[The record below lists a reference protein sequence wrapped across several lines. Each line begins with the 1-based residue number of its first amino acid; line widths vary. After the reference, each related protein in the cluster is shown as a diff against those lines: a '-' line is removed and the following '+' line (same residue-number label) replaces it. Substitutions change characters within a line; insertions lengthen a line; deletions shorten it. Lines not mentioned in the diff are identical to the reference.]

1 MEESEMNRSSMSI
14 LARILAEK
22 NNMTISEAETFIKQ
36 MFEVANSVMQADK
49 QLKIRWLGTFK
60 VMSVKDRESVDVN
73 TGERIVIGGRDKITF
88 TPDNILKEIVNKPFA
103 QFETVVVNDGVDF
116 SEIDRKFA
124 FEAKEEVSA
133 SSDEQQTAEESESLP
148 VDKVESI
155 PAVAAMPDEPKV
167 KEEDAVS
174 EVTVQVEDLSVV
186 SEQTE
191 APISEIVEKEQPVAD
206 VQEPEPPV
214 SQVQE
219 SDQPAAVNLSEPSV
233 ADVEEPELPVV
244 KEAPVLTVNASSVL
258 EETVVSR
265 PETKAP
271 VSQTKQTVPAGNP
284 ENAVEEEEDDEDSS
298 SDRKHYFMLPRY
310 VISVAVI
317 LILLLI
323 GGIGW
328 FAFNYGKMQAQRNH
342 LALQLEEMQKVR
354 MAKDSLAQAQKD
366 DLRTKALQDSA
377 RLAQSAEVL
386 NGVDKQN
393 AAAQSDSLRKVA
405 AAKETSSKQQAEVT
419 KQKAAETVAKQ
430 KTLKEAK
437 QKAEVL
443 AASKYDADPRVRTGA
458 YRILGVDHTIV
469 AKSGQTL
476 GSISKLYLGPG
487 MECYLE
493 AVNGGAID
501 VKAGQKIHIPK
512 LALKKKK

>member
-1 MEESEMNRSSMSI
+1 MNRSSMSI

-22 NNMTISEAETFIKQ
+22 NNMTISEAEAFIKQ
-36 MFEVANSVMQADK
+36 MFDVANGVMQADK

-60 VMSVKDRESVDVN
+60 VTSVKDRESVDVN
-73 TGERIVIGGRDKITF
+73 TGERIIIGGRDKITF

-133 SSDEQQTAEESESLP
+133 PSDEQQIAEESETSP
-148 VDKVESI
+148 VDKAESI
-155 PAVAAMPDEPKV
+155 PAVAEMSDESEL
-167 KEEDAVS
+167 KEDVVYG
-174 EVTVQVEDLSVV
+174 VTVQVEDLSVV
-186 SEQTE
+186 SEE
-191 APISEIVEKEQPVAD
+191 AEVPVSEIKEKEQLLADAQESEQPVSK
-206 VQEPEPPV
+206 VREPELP
-214 SQVQE
+214 
-219 SDQPAAVNLSEPSV
+219 DAVNLSEQSV
-233 ADVEEPELPVV
+233 AEVKEPEQPVV
-244 KEAPVLTVNASSVL
+244 KEVLVQSVTASSVQ

-265 PETKAP
+265 PETRAP
-271 VSQTKQTVPAGNP
+271 VSQTKQAVPVGNP
-284 ENAVEEEEDDEDSS
+284 ENTVEEDDEESS

-317 LILLLI
+317 LMLLLI

-377 RLAQSAEVL
+377 RLAQSAEVF
-386 NGVDKQN
+386 NGVDEQN
-393 AAAQSDSLRKVA
+393 AAAQSDSLRKAV
-405 AAKETSSKQQAEVT
+405 AAKEIVSKQQTE
-419 KQKAAETVAKQ
+419 VAKQ
-430 KTLKEAK
+430 KALKEAK
-437 QKAEVL
+437 QKVEVQ

-458 YRILGVDHTIV
+458 YRILGVDHSIV

-476 GSISKLYLGPG
+476 SSISKLYLGPG

-512 LALKKKK
+512 LALKKKNKL

>member
-1 MEESEMNRSSMSI
+1 MNRSSMLI

-22 NNMTISEAETFIKQ
+22 NNMTISEAEAFIKQ
-36 MFEVANSVMQADK
+36 MFDVANGVMQADK

-60 VMSVKDRESVDVN
+60 VTSVKDRESVDVN
-73 TGERIVIGGRDKITF
+73 TGERIIIGGRDKITF

-133 SSDEQQTAEESESLP
+133 PSDEQQIAEESETSL
-148 VDKVESI
+148 VDKAESI
-155 PAVAAMPDEPKV
+155 PAVAEMSDESEL
-167 KEEDAVS
+167 KEDVVS
-174 EVTVQVEDLSVV
+174 GVTVQVEDLSVV
-186 SEQTE
+186 SEE
-191 APISEIVEKEQPVAD
+191 AEVPVSEIKEKEQLVAD
-206 VQEPEPPV
+206 AQESEQPVSKVREPELP
-214 SQVQE
+214 
-219 SDQPAAVNLSEPSV
+219 DAVNLSEQSV
-233 ADVEEPELPVV
+233 AAVKEPEQPVV
-244 KEAPVLTVNASSVL
+244 KEVLVQSVTASSVQ

-265 PETKAP
+265 PETMAP
-271 VSQTKQTVPAGNP
+271 VSQTKQVVPVGNP
-284 ENAVEEEEDDEDSS
+284 ENTVEEDDEESS

-354 MAKDSLAQAQKD
+354 MEKDSLAQAQKD

-386 NGVDKQN
+386 NGVDEQN
-393 AAAQSDSLRKVA
+393 AAAQSDSLRKAV
-405 AAKETSSKQQAEVT
+405 AAKEIVSKQQTE
-419 KQKAAETVAKQ
+419 VAKQ
-430 KTLKEAK
+430 KALKEAK
-437 QKAEVL
+437 QKVEVQ
-443 AASKYDADPRVRTGA
+443 AVSKYDADPRVRTGA
-458 YRILGVDHTIV
+458 YRILGVDHSIV

-476 GSISKLYLGPG
+476 SSISKLYLGPG

>member
-124 FEAKEEVSA
+124 FEAKEEVST
-133 SSDEQQTAEESESLP
+133 SSDEQQTAEESESSP

-186 SEQTE
+186 SEE
-191 APISEIVEKEQPVAD
+191 AEVPVSEIKEKEQPVAD

-233 ADVEEPELPVV
+233 ADVEDPELPVV
-244 KEAPVLTVNASSVL
+244 KEAPVQTVNASSVL
-258 EETVVSR
+258 EETAACR

-271 VSQTKQTVPAGNP
+271 ISQTKQTVPAGNP
-284 ENAVEEEEDDEDSS
+284 ENAVEEEEDDEVSS

-317 LILLLI
+317 LILVLI

-342 LALQLEEMQKVR
+342 LALQLEEMQKAR
-354 MAKDSLAQAQKD
+354 MAKDSLAQTQKD

-386 NGVDKQN
+386 NGVDEQN
-393 AAAQSDSLRKVA
+393 AAAQSDNLRKVA
-405 AAKETSSKQQAEVT
+405 AAKETASKQQTEVT
-419 KQKAAETVAKQ
+419 KQKVAEAAVKQ
-430 KTLKEAK
+430 KALKEAK
-437 QKAEVL
+437 QKAEAQ

-476 GSISKLYLGPG
+476 SSISKLYLGPG

>member
-1 MEESEMNRSSMSI
+1 MNRSSMSI

-22 NNMTISEAETFIKQ
+22 NNMTILEAEAFIKQ
-36 MFEVANSVMQADK
+36 MFDVANSVMQSDK

-60 VMSVKDRESVDVN
+60 VTSVKDRESVDVN
-73 TGERIVIGGRDKITF
+73 TGERIIIGGRDKITF

-133 SSDEQQTAEESESLP
+133 PSDEQQIAEESETSP
-148 VDKVESI
+148 VDKAESI
-155 PAVAAMPDEPKV
+155 PVVAEMSDESEL
-167 KEEDAVS
+167 KEDVVS
-174 EVTVQVEDLSVV
+174 GVTVQVEDLSVV
-186 SEQTE
+186 SEE
-191 APISEIVEKEQPVAD
+191 AEVPVSEIKEKEQLLADAQESEQPVSK
-206 VQEPEPPV
+206 VREPELP
-214 SQVQE
+214 
-219 SDQPAAVNLSEPSV
+219 DAVNLSEQSV
-233 ADVEEPELPVV
+233 AEVKEPEQPVV
-244 KEAPVLTVNASSVL
+244 KEVLVQSVTASSVQ

-265 PETKAP
+265 PETRAP
-271 VSQTKQTVPAGNP
+271 VSQTKQAVPVGNP
-284 ENAVEEEEDDEDSS
+284 ENTVEDDDEESS

-317 LILLLI
+317 LMLLLI

-386 NGVDKQN
+386 NGVDEQN
-393 AAAQSDSLRKVA
+393 AAAQSDSLRKAV
-405 AAKETSSKQQAEVT
+405 AAKEIVSKQQTE
-419 KQKAAETVAKQ
+419 VAKQ
-430 KTLKEAK
+430 KALKEAK
-437 QKAEVL
+437 QKVEVQ

-458 YRILGVDHTIV
+458 YRILGVDHSIV

-476 GSISKLYLGPG
+476 SSISKLYLGPG

>member
-1 MEESEMNRSSMSI
+1 MNRSSMSI

-124 FEAKEEVSA
+124 FEAKEEVSVP
-133 SSDEQQTAEESESLP
+133 SDEQQIAEESETSS
-148 VDKVESI
+148 VDKSETI
-155 PAVAAMPDEPKV
+155 PAVAAMPEESKI

-174 EVTVQVEDLSVV
+174 EVTVQVENLSVV
-186 SEQTE
+186 SEQAE

-206 VQEPEPPV
+206 GQEPEQPV
-214 SQVQE
+214 SKVRE
-219 SDQPAAVNLSEPSV
+219 PELPDTVNLSEPSV

-244 KEAPVLTVNASSVL
+244 KEAPVQTVNASSVL
-258 EETVVSR
+258 EETAACR

-284 ENAVEEEEDDEDSS
+284 ENAVEEEEDEDDEVSS

-342 LALQLEEMQKVR
+342 LALQLEEMQKAR
-354 MAKDSLAQAQKD
+354 MAKDSLAQTQTD

-386 NGVDKQN
+386 NGVDEQN
-393 AAAQSDSLRKVA
+393 AAAQADSLRKAA
-405 AAKETSSKQQAEVT
+405 AAKETASKQQTEVT
-419 KQKAAETVAKQ
+419 KQKVSEAVAKQ

-437 QKAEVL
+437 QKAEVQ

-476 GSISKLYLGPG
+476 SSISKLYLGPG

>member
-1 MEESEMNRSSMSI
+1 MNRSSMSI

-22 NNMTISEAETFIKQ
+22 NNMTISEAEAFIKQ
-36 MFEVANSVMQADK
+36 MFDVANGVMQADK

-60 VMSVKDRESVDVN
+60 VTSVKDRESVDVN
-73 TGERIVIGGRDKITF
+73 TGERIIIGGRDKITF

-133 SSDEQQTAEESESLP
+133 PSDEQQIAEESETSP
-148 VDKVESI
+148 VDKAESI
-155 PAVAAMPDEPKV
+155 PAIAEMSDESV
-167 KEEDAVS
+167 LKEDVVS

-186 SEQTE
+186 SEE
-191 APISEIVEKEQPVAD
+191 AEVPVSEIKEKEQLLADAQESEQPVSK
-206 VQEPEPPV
+206 VREPELP
-214 SQVQE
+214 
-219 SDQPAAVNLSEPSV
+219 DAVNLSEQSV
-233 ADVEEPELPVV
+233 ADAQEPEQPVV
-244 KEAPVLTVNASSVL
+244 KEVLVQSVTASSVQ

-265 PETKAP
+265 PEKMAP
-271 VSQTKQTVPAGNP
+271 VSQTKQAVPVGNP
-284 ENAVEEEEDDEDSS
+284 ENTVEEDDEESS

-317 LILLLI
+317 LMLLLI

-386 NGVDKQN
+386 NGVDEQN
-393 AAAQSDSLRKVA
+393 AAAQSDSLRKAV
-405 AAKETSSKQQAEVT
+405 AAKEIVSKQQTE
-419 KQKAAETVAKQ
+419 VAKQ
-430 KTLKEAK
+430 KALKEAK
-437 QKAEVL
+437 QKVEVQ

-458 YRILGVDHTIV
+458 YRILGVDHSIV

-476 GSISKLYLGPG
+476 SSISKLYLGPG

>member
-14 LARILAEK
+14 LARVLAEK

-60 VMSVKDRESVDVN
+60 VTSVKDRESVDVN
-73 TGERIVIGGRDKITF
+73 TGERIIIGGRDKITF

-133 SSDEQQTAEESESLP
+133 PSDEQQITEESETSP
-148 VDKVESI
+148 VDKSETI
-155 PAVAAMPDEPKV
+155 PAVAEISDEPELK
-167 KEEDAVS
+167 EDAVS
-174 EVTVQVEDLSVV
+174 GVTVQLEDLSVV
-186 SEQTE
+186 SEE
-191 APISEIVEKEQPVAD
+191 AEEPVSEIEEKEQPVAD
-206 VQEPEPPV
+206 A
-214 SQVQE
+214 QE
-219 SDQPAAVNLSEPSV
+219 SEQ
-233 ADVEEPELPVV
+233 PVV
-244 KEAPVLTVNASSVL
+244 KEAPVQTVNASSVL
-258 EETVVSR
+258 EETAACR

-284 ENAVEEEEDDEDSS
+284 ENAVEEEEDDEASS

-386 NGVDKQN
+386 NGVDEQN

-405 AAKETSSKQQAEVT
+405 AAKETASKQQAEVT
-419 KQKAAETVAKQ
+419 KQKVAEAAGKQ

-437 QKAEVL
+437 QKAEAQ

-476 GSISKLYLGPG
+476 SSISKLYLGPG

>member
-1 MEESEMNRSSMSI
+1 MNRSSMSI

-133 SSDEQQTAEESESLP
+133 SSDEQQAAEESESSP

-155 PAVAAMPDEPKV
+155 PAVAAMPNEPMV
-167 KEEDAVS
+167 KEEEAVS

-186 SEQTE
+186 SEE
-191 APISEIVEKEQPVAD
+191 AEVPVSEIKEKEQPVAD

-219 SDQPAAVNLSEPSV
+219 SEQPAAVNLSEQSV
-233 ADVEEPELPVV
+233 AELNEPEQPVV
-244 KEAPVLTVNASSVL
+244 KEASVQTVNASSVL
-258 EETVVSR
+258 EETAACR

-271 VSQTKQTVPAGNP
+271 VSQTKQTAPAGNP
-284 ENAVEEEEDDEDSS
+284 ENAVEEDDEESS

-317 LILLLI
+317 LILVLI

-342 LALQLEEMQKVR
+342 LALQLEEMQKAR
-354 MAKDSLAQAQKD
+354 MAKDSLAQTQKD

-377 RLAQSAEVL
+377 RLAQATKVL
-386 NGVDKQN
+386 NGVDEQN
-393 AAAQSDSLRKVA
+393 AAAQADSLRKA
-405 AAKETSSKQQAEVT
+405 ATAKESASKQQAEVT
-419 KQKAAETVAKQ
+419 KQKATEAVAKQ

-437 QKAEVL
+437 QKVKVQ

-458 YRILGVDHTIV
+458 YLILGVDHTIV

-476 GSISKLYLGPG
+476 SSISKLYLGPG

>member
-1 MEESEMNRSSMSI
+1 MNRSSMSI

-22 NNMTISEAETFIKQ
+22 NNMTISEAEAFIKQ
-36 MFEVANSVMQADK
+36 MFDVANGVMQADK

-60 VMSVKDRESVDVN
+60 VTSVKDRESVDVN
-73 TGERIVIGGRDKITF
+73 TGERIIIGGRDKITF

-133 SSDEQQTAEESESLP
+133 PSDEQQIAEESETSP
-148 VDKVESI
+148 VDKAESI
-155 PAVAAMPDEPKV
+155 PAVAEMSDESEQ
-167 KEEDAVS
+167 KEDVVS
-174 EVTVQVEDLSVV
+174 GVTVQVEDLSVV
-186 SEQTE
+186 SEE
-191 APISEIVEKEQPVAD
+191 AEVPVSEIKEKEQLLAD
-206 VQEPEPPV
+206 AQESEQPV
-214 SQVQE
+214 SKVR
-219 SDQPAAVNLSEPSV
+219 
-233 ADVEEPELPVV
+233 EPELPDAVNLYEQSVAEVKEPEQPVV
-244 KEAPVLTVNASSVL
+244 KEVLVQSVTASSVQ

-265 PETKAP
+265 PETMAP
-271 VSQTKQTVPAGNP
+271 VSQTKQTVPVGNP
-284 ENAVEEEEDDEDSS
+284 ENTVEEDDEESS

-386 NGVDKQN
+386 NGVGEQN
-393 AAAQSDSLRKVA
+393 AAAQSDSLRKAV
-405 AAKETSSKQQAEVT
+405 AAKEIVSKQQTE
-419 KQKAAETVAKQ
+419 VAKQ
-430 KTLKEAK
+430 KALKEAK
-437 QKAEVL
+437 QKVEVQ

-458 YRILGVDHTIV
+458 YRILGVDHSIV

-476 GSISKLYLGPG
+476 SSISKLYLGPG

>member
-1 MEESEMNRSSMSI
+1 MNRSSMSI

-22 NNMTISEAETFIKQ
+22 NNMTISEAEAFIKQ
-36 MFEVANSVMQADK
+36 MFDVANGVMQSDK

-60 VMSVKDRESVDVN
+60 VTSVKDRESVDVN
-73 TGERIVIGGRDKITF
+73 TGERIIIGGRDKITF

-133 SSDEQQTAEESESLP
+133 PSDEQQIAEESETSP
-148 VDKVESI
+148 VDKAESI
-155 PAVAAMPDEPKV
+155 PAVAEMSDESEL
-167 KEEDAVS
+167 KEDVVS
-174 EVTVQVEDLSVV
+174 GVTVQVEDLSVV
-186 SEQTE
+186 SEE
-191 APISEIVEKEQPVAD
+191 AEVPVSEIKEKEQLVAD
-206 VQEPEPPV
+206 AQESEQPVSKVREPELP
-214 SQVQE
+214 
-219 SDQPAAVNLSEPSV
+219 DAVNLSEQSV
-233 ADVEEPELPVV
+233 AAVKEPEQPVV
-244 KEAPVLTVNASSVL
+244 KKVLVQSVTASSVQ

-265 PETKAP
+265 PETMAP
-271 VSQTKQTVPAGNP
+271 VSQTKQAVPVGNP
-284 ENAVEEEEDDEDSS
+284 ENTVEEDDEESS

-354 MAKDSLAQAQKD
+354 MEKDSLAQAQKD
-366 DLRTKALQDSA
+366 VLRTKALQDSA

-386 NGVDKQN
+386 NGVDEQN
-393 AAAQSDSLRKVA
+393 AAAQSDSLRKAV
-405 AAKETSSKQQAEVT
+405 AAKEIVSKQQTE
-419 KQKAAETVAKQ
+419 VAKR
-430 KTLKEAK
+430 KALKEAK
-437 QKAEVL
+437 QKVEVQ

-458 YRILGVDHTIV
+458 YRILGVDHSIV

-476 GSISKLYLGPG
+476 SSISKLYLGPG

>member
-133 SSDEQQTAEESESLP
+133 PSDEQQITEESETSP
-148 VDKVESI
+148 VDKSETI
-155 PAVAAMPDEPKV
+155 PAVAEISDEPELK
-167 KEEDAVS
+167 EDAVS
-174 EVTVQVEDLSVV
+174 GVTVQLEDLSVV
-186 SEQTE
+186 SEE
-191 APISEIVEKEQPVAD
+191 AEEPVSEIEEKEQPVAD
-206 VQEPEPPV
+206 A
-214 SQVQE
+214 QE
-219 SDQPAAVNLSEPSV
+219 SEQ
-233 ADVEEPELPVV
+233 PVV
-244 KEAPVLTVNASSVL
+244 KEAPVQTVNASSVL
-258 EETVVSR
+258 EETAACR

-284 ENAVEEEEDDEDSS
+284 ENAVEEEEDDEASS

-354 MAKDSLAQAQKD
+354 MAKDSLAQTQTD
-366 DLRTKALQDSA
+366 DLRTKALQDCA

-386 NGVDKQN
+386 NGVDEHN
-393 AAAQSDSLRKVA
+393 AAAQADSLRKVA
-405 AAKETSSKQQAEVT
+405 AAKETASKQQAEVT
-419 KQKAAETVAKQ
+419 KQKVAEAAGKQ

-437 QKAEVL
+437 QKAEAQ

-476 GSISKLYLGPG
+476 SSISKLYLGPG

>member
-1 MEESEMNRSSMSI
+1 MNRSSMSI

-133 SSDEQQTAEESESLP
+133 SSEEQQTAEESESLP

-155 PAVAAMPDEPKV
+155 PAVAAMPDEPMV

-186 SEQTE
+186 SEQAE
-191 APISEIVEKEQPVAD
+191 APISEIEEKEQPVAD

-219 SDQPAAVNLSEPSV
+219 SDQPAAVNLSEQSV
-233 ADVEEPELPVV
+233 AELNEPEQPVV
-244 KEAPVLTVNASSVL
+244 KEASVQTVNASSVL
-258 EETVVSR
+258 EETAACR

-271 VSQTKQTVPAGNP
+271 VSQTKQTAPAGNP
-284 ENAVEEEEDDEDSS
+284 ENAVEEDDEASS

-317 LILLLI
+317 LILVLI

-342 LALQLEEMQKVR
+342 LALQLEEMQKAR
-354 MAKDSLAQAQKD
+354 MAKDSLAQTQTD

-377 RLAQSAEVL
+377 RLAQATEML
-386 NGVDKQN
+386 NGDDEQN
-393 AAAQSDSLRKVA
+393 AAAQADSLRKVA
-405 AAKETSSKQQAEVT
+405 AAKETASKQQAEVA
-419 KQKAAETVAKQ
+419 KQKAAEAVAKQ

-437 QKAEVL
+437 QKAEVQ

-458 YRILGVDHTIV
+458 YRILGVDQTIV

>member
-1 MEESEMNRSSMSI
+1 MNRSSMSI

-22 NNMTISEAETFIKQ
+22 NNMTISEAEAFIKQ
-36 MFEVANSVMQADK
+36 MFDVANGVMQADK

-60 VMSVKDRESVDVN
+60 VTSVKDRESVDVN
-73 TGERIVIGGRDKITF
+73 TGERIIIGGRDKITF

-133 SSDEQQTAEESESLP
+133 PSDEQQIAEESETSP
-148 VDKVESI
+148 VDKAESI
-155 PAVAAMPDEPKV
+155 PAVAEISDESEL
-167 KEEDAVS
+167 KEDVVS
-174 EVTVQVEDLSVV
+174 GVTVQVEDLSVV
-186 SEQTE
+186 SEE
-191 APISEIVEKEQPVAD
+191 AEVPVSEIKEKEQLVAD
-206 VQEPEPPV
+206 AQESEQPVSKVREPELP
-214 SQVQE
+214 
-219 SDQPAAVNLSEPSV
+219 DAVNLSEQSV
-233 ADVEEPELPVV
+233 AEVKEPEQPVV
-244 KEAPVLTVNASSVL
+244 KEVLVQSVTASSVQ

-265 PETKAP
+265 PEKMAP
-271 VSQTKQTVPAGNP
+271 VSQTKQAVPVGNP
-284 ENAVEEEEDDEDSS
+284 ENTVEEDDEESS

-386 NGVDKQN
+386 NGVDEQN
-393 AAAQSDSLRKVA
+393 AAAQSDSLRKAV
-405 AAKETSSKQQAEVT
+405 AAKEIVSKQQTE
-419 KQKAAETVAKQ
+419 VAKR
-430 KTLKEAK
+430 KALKEAK
-437 QKAEVL
+437 QKVEVQ

-458 YRILGVDHTIV
+458 YRILGVDHSIV

-476 GSISKLYLGPG
+476 SSISKLYLGPG

>member
-1 MEESEMNRSSMSI
+1 MNRSSLSI
-14 LARILAEK
+14 LARVLAEK

-133 SSDEQQTAEESESLP
+133 SSEEQQTAEESESLP
-148 VDKVESI
+148 VDKEESI
-155 PAVAAMPDEPKV
+155 PTVAAMPDEPKV

-186 SEQTE
+186 SEVAE
-191 APISEIVEKEQPVAD
+191 VPVSEIKEKGLLVAD
-206 VQEPEPPV
+206 A
-214 SQVQE
+214 QE
-219 SDQPAAVNLSEPSV
+219 SEQ
-233 ADVEEPELPVV
+233 PVV
-244 KEAPVLTVNASSVL
+244 KEAPVKTVNASSVL
-258 EETVVSR
+258 EETAACL

-284 ENAVEEEEDDEDSS
+284 ENAVEEEEDDEVSS

-354 MAKDSLAQAQKD
+354 MAKDSLAQTQTD

-386 NGVDKQN
+386 NGVDEHN
-393 AAAQSDSLRKVA
+393 AATQADSLRKVA
-405 AAKETSSKQQAEVT
+405 AAKETASKQQAEVT
-419 KQKAAETVAKQ
+419 KQKVAEAAGKQ

-437 QKAEVL
+437 QKAEAQ

-476 GSISKLYLGPG
+476 SSISKLYLGPG

>member
-36 MFEVANSVMQADK
+36 MFEVANGVMQADK

-133 SSDEQQTAEESESLP
+133 SSDEQQAAEESESSP

-186 SEQTE
+186 SEE
-191 APISEIVEKEQPVAD
+191 AEVPVSEIKEKEQPVAD
-206 VQEPEPPV
+206 VQE
-214 SQVQE
+214 
-219 SDQPAAVNLSEPSV
+219 SEQ
-233 ADVEEPELPVV
+233 PVV
-244 KEAPVLTVNASSVL
+244 KEAPVQSVTASSVQ

-265 PETKAP
+265 PETMAP
-271 VSQTKQTVPAGNP
+271 VSQTKQPVPVGNP
-284 ENAVEEEEDDEDSS
+284 ENTVEEDDEDSS

-366 DLRTKALQDSA
+366 DLRTKALQDSV

-393 AAAQSDSLRKVA
+393 AAAQSDSLRKAA
-405 AAKETSSKQQAEVT
+405 AAKEIVSKQQTEVA
-419 KQKAAETVAKQ
+419 KQKAAEAAVKQ

-437 QKAEVL
+437 QKAEVQ

-476 GSISKLYLGPG
+476 SSISKLYLGPG

>member
-1 MEESEMNRSSMSI
+1 MNRSSMSI

-22 NNMTISEAETFIKQ
+22 NNMTISEAEAFIKQ
-36 MFEVANSVMQADK
+36 MFDVANGVMQADK

-60 VMSVKDRESVDVN
+60 VTSVKDRESVDVN
-73 TGERIVIGGRDKITF
+73 TGERIIIGGRDKITF

-133 SSDEQQTAEESESLP
+133 PSDEQQIAEESETSL
-148 VDKVESI
+148 VDKAESI
-155 PAVAAMPDEPKV
+155 PAVAEMSDESEQ
-167 KEEDAVS
+167 KEDVVS
-174 EVTVQVEDLSVV
+174 GVTVQVEDLSVV
-186 SEQTE
+186 SEE
-191 APISEIVEKEQPVAD
+191 AEVPVSEIKEKEQLVAD
-206 VQEPEPPV
+206 AQESEQPV
-214 SQVQE
+214 SKVRE
-219 SDQPAAVNLSEPSV
+219 SELPDAVNLSEQSV
-233 ADVEEPELPVV
+233 AEVKEPEQPVV
-244 KEAPVLTVNASSVL
+244 KEVLVQSVTASSVQ

-265 PETKAP
+265 PEKMAP
-271 VSQTKQTVPAGNP
+271 VSQTKQAVPVGNP
-284 ENAVEEEEDDEDSS
+284 ENTVEEDDEESS

-386 NGVDKQN
+386 NGVDEQN
-393 AAAQSDSLRKVA
+393 AAAQSDSLRKAV
-405 AAKETSSKQQAEVT
+405 AAKEIVSKQQTE
-419 KQKAAETVAKQ
+419 VAKQ
-430 KTLKEAK
+430 KALKEAK
-437 QKAEVL
+437 QKVEVQ

-476 GSISKLYLGPG
+476 SSISKLYLGPG

>member
-1 MEESEMNRSSMSI
+1 MNRSSMSI

-22 NNMTISEAETFIKQ
+22 NNMTISEAEAFIKQ
-36 MFEVANSVMQADK
+36 MFDVANGVMQADK

-60 VMSVKDRESVDVN
+60 VTSVKDRESVDVN
-73 TGERIVIGGRDKITF
+73 TGERIIIGGRDKITF

-133 SSDEQQTAEESESLP
+133 PSDEQQIAEESETSP
-148 VDKVESI
+148 VDKSESI
-155 PAVAAMPDEPKV
+155 PAVAEMSDESEQ
-167 KEEDAVS
+167 KEDVVS
-174 EVTVQVEDLSVV
+174 GVTVQVEDLSVV
-186 SEQTE
+186 SEE
-191 APISEIVEKEQPVAD
+191 AEVPVSEIKEKEQLLADAQESEQPVSK
-206 VQEPEPPV
+206 VREPELP
-214 SQVQE
+214 
-219 SDQPAAVNLSEPSV
+219 DAVNLSEQSV
-233 ADVEEPELPVV
+233 AEVKEPEQPVV
-244 KEAPVLTVNASSVL
+244 KEVLVQSVTASSVQ

-265 PETKAP
+265 PEKMAP
-271 VSQTKQTVPAGNP
+271 VSQTKQAVPVGNP
-284 ENAVEEEEDDEDSS
+284 ENTVEEDDEESS

-386 NGVDKQN
+386 NGVDEQN
-393 AAAQSDSLRKVA
+393 AAAQSDSLRKAV
-405 AAKETSSKQQAEVT
+405 AAKEIVSKQQTE
-419 KQKAAETVAKQ
+419 VAKQ
-430 KTLKEAK
+430 KALKEAK
-437 QKAEVL
+437 QKVEVQ

-476 GSISKLYLGPG
+476 SSISKLYLGPG

>member
-1 MEESEMNRSSMSI
+1 MNRSSMSI

-22 NNMTISEAETFIKQ
+22 NNMTISEAEAFIKQ
-36 MFEVANSVMQADK
+36 MFDVANGVMQADK

-60 VMSVKDRESVDVN
+60 VTSVKDRESVDVN
-73 TGERIVIGGRDKITF
+73 TGERIIIGGRDKITF

-133 SSDEQQTAEESESLP
+133 PSDEQQIAEESETSP
-148 VDKVESI
+148 VDKAESI
-155 PAVAAMPDEPKV
+155 PAVAEMSDESEL
-167 KEEDAVS
+167 KEDVVS
-174 EVTVQVEDLSVV
+174 GVTVQVEDLSVV
-186 SEQTE
+186 SEE
-191 APISEIVEKEQPVAD
+191 AEVPVSEIKEKEQLVAD
-206 VQEPEPPV
+206 AQESEQPVSKVREPELP
-214 SQVQE
+214 
-219 SDQPAAVNLSEPSV
+219 DAVNLSEQSV
-233 ADVEEPELPVV
+233 AEVKEPEQPVV
-244 KEAPVLTVNASSVL
+244 KEVLVQSVTASSVQ

-265 PETKAP
+265 PEKMAP
-271 VSQTKQTVPAGNP
+271 VSQTKQAVPVGNP
-284 ENAVEEEEDDEDSS
+284 ENTVEEDDEESS

-317 LILLLI
+317 LIFLLI

-386 NGVDKQN
+386 NGVDEQN
-393 AAAQSDSLRKVA
+393 AAAQSDSLRKAV
-405 AAKETSSKQQAEVT
+405 AAKEIVSKQQTE
-419 KQKAAETVAKQ
+419 VAKQ
-430 KTLKEAK
+430 KALKEAK
-437 QKAEVL
+437 QKVEVQ

-458 YRILGVDHTIV
+458 YRILGVDHSIV

-476 GSISKLYLGPG
+476 SSISKLYLGPG

>member
-1 MEESEMNRSSMSI
+1 MNRSSMSI

-133 SSDEQQTAEESESLP
+133 SSEEQQTAEESESSP
-148 VDKVESI
+148 VDKSETI
-155 PAVAAMPDEPKV
+155 PAVAEMSDESELK
-167 KEEDAVS
+167 EDAVS

-186 SEQTE
+186 SEQAE
-191 APISEIVEKEQPVAD
+191 VPISEIVEKEQPVAD

-244 KEAPVLTVNASSVL
+244 KEAPVQSVTESSVQ

-284 ENAVEEEEDDEDSS
+284 ENAVEEEEDDEVSS

-342 LALQLEEMQKVR
+342 LALQLEEMQKAR

-386 NGVDKQN
+386 NGVDEQN
-393 AAAQSDSLRKVA
+393 AAAQADSLRKVA
-405 AAKETSSKQQAEVT
+405 AAKETASKQQTEVT
-419 KQKAAETVAKQ
+419 KQKVAEAAVKQ

-437 QKAEVL
+437 QKAEAQ

-487 MECYLE
+487 MECYFE

>member
-1 MEESEMNRSSMSI
+1 MNRSSMSI

-22 NNMTISEAETFIKQ
+22 NNMTISEAEAFIKQ
-36 MFEVANSVMQADK
+36 MFDVANGVMQADK

-60 VMSVKDRESVDVN
+60 VTSVKDRESVDVN
-73 TGERIVIGGRDKITF
+73 TGERIIIGGRDKITF

-133 SSDEQQTAEESESLP
+133 PSDEQQIAEESETSP
-148 VDKVESI
+148 VDKAESI
-155 PAVAAMPDEPKV
+155 PAVAEMSDESEL
-167 KEEDAVS
+167 KEDVVS
-174 EVTVQVEDLSVV
+174 GVTVQVEDLSVV
-186 SEQTE
+186 SEE
-191 APISEIVEKEQPVAD
+191 AEVPVSEIKEKEQLLAD
-206 VQEPEPPV
+206 AQESEQPV
-214 SQVQE
+214 SKVR
-219 SDQPAAVNLSEPSV
+219 
-233 ADVEEPELPVV
+233 EPELPDAVNQSEQSVAEVKEPEQPVV
-244 KEAPVLTVNASSVL
+244 KEVLVKSVTASSVQ

-265 PETKAP
+265 PEKMAP
-271 VSQTKQTVPAGNP
+271 VSQTKQAVPVGNP
-284 ENAVEEEEDDEDSS
+284 ENTVEEDDEESS

-386 NGVDKQN
+386 NGVDEQN
-393 AAAQSDSLRKVA
+393 AAAQSDSLRKAV
-405 AAKETSSKQQAEVT
+405 AAKEIVSKQQTE
-419 KQKAAETVAKQ
+419 VAKQ
-430 KTLKEAK
+430 KALKEAK
-437 QKAEVL
+437 QKVEVQ

-458 YRILGVDHTIV
+458 YRILGVDHSIV

-476 GSISKLYLGPG
+476 SSISKLYLGPG

>member
-1 MEESEMNRSSMSI
+1 MEESEMNRSSLSI
-14 LARILAEK
+14 LARVLAEK

-73 TGERIVIGGRDKITF
+73 TGERIIIGGRDKITF

-133 SSDEQQTAEESESLP
+133 PSDEQQITEESETSP
-148 VDKVESI
+148 VDKSETI
-155 PAVAAMPDEPKV
+155 PALAEISDEPELK
-167 KEEDAVS
+167 EDAVS
-174 EVTVQVEDLSVV
+174 GVTVQVEDLSVV
-186 SEQTE
+186 SEE
-191 APISEIVEKEQPVAD
+191 AEEPVSEIEEKEQPVAD
-206 VQEPEPPV
+206 AQEPE
-214 SQVQE
+214 Q
-219 SDQPAAVNLSEPSV
+219 
-233 ADVEEPELPVV
+233 PVV
-244 KEAPVLTVNASSVL
+244 KEAPVQTVNASSVL
-258 EETVVSR
+258 EETAACR

-284 ENAVEEEEDDEDSS
+284 ENAVEEEEDDEASS

-323 GGIGW
+323 VGIGW

-354 MAKDSLAQAQKD
+354 MAKDSLAQTQTD

-386 NGVDKQN
+386 NGVDEHN
-393 AAAQSDSLRKVA
+393 AAAQADSLRKVA
-405 AAKETSSKQQAEVT
+405 AAKETASKQQAEVT
-419 KQKAAETVAKQ
+419 KQKVAEAAGKQ

-437 QKAEVL
+437 QKAEAQ

-476 GSISKLYLGPG
+476 SSISKLYLGPG

>member
-1 MEESEMNRSSMSI
+1 MNRSSLSI
-14 LARILAEK
+14 LARVLAEK

-73 TGERIVIGGRDKITF
+73 TGEHIIIGGRDKITF

-133 SSDEQQTAEESESLP
+133 PSDEQQITEESETSP
-148 VDKVESI
+148 VDKSETI
-155 PAVAAMPDEPKV
+155 PAVAEISDEPELK
-167 KEEDAVS
+167 EDAVS
-174 EVTVQVEDLSVV
+174 GVTVQVEDLSVV
-186 SEQTE
+186 SEE
-191 APISEIVEKEQPVAD
+191 AEEPVSEIEEKEQPVAD
-206 VQEPEPPV
+206 AQEPEPPV

-219 SDQPAAVNLSEPSV
+219 PELPDTVNLSEPSV
-233 ADVEEPELPVV
+233 ADVEEPELPVA
-244 KEAPVLTVNASSVL
+244 KEAPVKTVNASSVL
-258 EETVVSR
+258 EETAACR

-284 ENAVEEEEDDEDSS
+284 ENAVEEEEDDEASS

-323 GGIGW
+323 VGIGW

-354 MAKDSLAQAQKD
+354 MAKDSLAQTQTD

-386 NGVDKQN
+386 NGVDEHN
-393 AAAQSDSLRKVA
+393 AAAQADSLRKVA
-405 AAKETSSKQQAEVT
+405 AAKETASKQQAEVT
-419 KQKAAETVAKQ
+419 KQKVAEAAGKQ

-437 QKAEVL
+437 QKAEAQ

-476 GSISKLYLGPG
+476 SSISKLYLGPG

>member
-1 MEESEMNRSSMSI
+1 MNRSSMSI

-22 NNMTISEAETFIKQ
+22 NNMTISEAEAFIKQ
-36 MFEVANSVMQADK
+36 MFDVANGVMQADK

-60 VMSVKDRESVDVN
+60 VTSVKDRESVDVN
-73 TGERIVIGGRDKITF
+73 TGERIIIGGRDKITF

-133 SSDEQQTAEESESLP
+133 PSDEQQIAEESEISP
-148 VDKVESI
+148 VDKAESI
-155 PAVAAMPDEPKV
+155 PAVAEISDESEL
-167 KEEDAVS
+167 KEDVVS
-174 EVTVQVEDLSVV
+174 GVTVQVEDLSVV
-186 SEQTE
+186 SEGAE
-191 APISEIVEKEQPVAD
+191 VPVSEIKEKVQLHADAQESEQPVSK
-206 VQEPEPPV
+206 VREPELP
-214 SQVQE
+214 
-219 SDQPAAVNLSEPSV
+219 DAVNLSEQSV
-233 ADVEEPELPVV
+233 AEVKEPEQPVV
-244 KEAPVLTVNASSVL
+244 KEVLVQSVTASSVQ

-265 PETKAP
+265 PEKMAP
-271 VSQTKQTVPAGNP
+271 VSQTKQAVPVGNP
-284 ENAVEEEEDDEDSS
+284 ENNVEEDDEESS

-386 NGVDKQN
+386 NGVDEQN
-393 AAAQSDSLRKVA
+393 AAAQSDSLRKAV
-405 AAKETSSKQQAEVT
+405 AAKEIVSKQQTE
-419 KQKAAETVAKQ
+419 VAKR
-430 KTLKEAK
+430 KALKEAK
-437 QKAEVL
+437 QKVEVQ

-458 YRILGVDHTIV
+458 YRILGVDHSIV

-476 GSISKLYLGPG
+476 SSISKLYLGPG

-512 LALKKKK
+512 LALKKKR

>member
-1 MEESEMNRSSMSI
+1 MNRSSMSI

-22 NNMTISEAETFIKQ
+22 NNMTISEAEAFIKQ
-36 MFEVANSVMQADK
+36 MFDVANGVMQADK

-60 VMSVKDRESVDVN
+60 VTSVKDRESVDVN
-73 TGERIVIGGRDKITF
+73 TGERIIIGGRDKITF

-133 SSDEQQTAEESESLP
+133 PSDEQQIAEESETSP
-148 VDKVESI
+148 VDKAESI
-155 PAVAAMPDEPKV
+155 PAVAEMSDESEL
-167 KEEDAVS
+167 KEDVVS
-174 EVTVQVEDLSVV
+174 GVTVQVENLSVV
-186 SEQTE
+186 SEE
-191 APISEIVEKEQPVAD
+191 AEVPVSEIKEKEQLVAD
-206 VQEPEPPV
+206 AQESEQPVSKVREPELP
-214 SQVQE
+214 
-219 SDQPAAVNLSEPSV
+219 DAVNLSEQSV
-233 ADVEEPELPVV
+233 AEVKEPEQPVV
-244 KEAPVLTVNASSVL
+244 KEVLVQSVTASSVQ

-265 PETKAP
+265 PETRAP
-271 VSQTKQTVPAGNP
+271 VSQTKQAVPVGNP
-284 ENAVEEEEDDEDSS
+284 ENTVEEDDEESS

-354 MAKDSLAQAQKD
+354 MEKDSLAQAQKD
-366 DLRTKALQDSA
+366 DMRTKALQDSA

-386 NGVDKQN
+386 NGVDEQN
-393 AAAQSDSLRKVA
+393 AAAQSDSLRKAV
-405 AAKETSSKQQAEVT
+405 AAKEIVSKQQTE
-419 KQKAAETVAKQ
+419 VAKR
-430 KTLKEAK
+430 KALKEAK
-437 QKAEVL
+437 QKVEVQ

-458 YRILGVDHTIV
+458 YRILGVDHSIV

-476 GSISKLYLGPG
+476 SSISKLYLGPG

>member
-1 MEESEMNRSSMSI
+1 MNRSSMSI

-22 NNMTISEAETFIKQ
+22 NNMTISEAEAFIKQ
-36 MFEVANSVMQADK
+36 MFDVANGVMQADK

-60 VMSVKDRESVDVN
+60 VTSVKDRESVDVN
-73 TGERIVIGGRDKITF
+73 TGERIIIGGRDKITF

-133 SSDEQQTAEESESLP
+133 PSDEQQIAEESETSP
-148 VDKVESI
+148 VDKAESI
-155 PAVAAMPDEPKV
+155 PAIAEMSDESV
-167 KEEDAVS
+167 LKEDVVS

-186 SEQTE
+186 SEE
-191 APISEIVEKEQPVAD
+191 AEVPVSEIKEKEQLLADAQESEQPVSK
-206 VQEPEPPV
+206 VREPELP
-214 SQVQE
+214 
-219 SDQPAAVNLSEPSV
+219 DAVNLSEQSV
-233 ADVEEPELPVV
+233 ADAQEPEQPVV
-244 KEAPVLTVNASSVL
+244 KEVLVQSVTASSVQ

-265 PETKAP
+265 PEKMAP
-271 VSQTKQTVPAGNP
+271 VSQTKQAVPVGNP
-284 ENAVEEEEDDEDSS
+284 ENTVEEDDEESS

-317 LILLLI
+317 LMLLLI
-323 GGIGW
+323 EGIGW

-386 NGVDKQN
+386 NGVDEQN
-393 AAAQSDSLRKVA
+393 AAAQSDSLRKAV
-405 AAKETSSKQQAEVT
+405 AAKEIVSKQHTE
-419 KQKAAETVAKQ
+419 VAKQ
-430 KTLKEAK
+430 KALKEAK
-437 QKAEVL
+437 QKVEVQ

-458 YRILGVDHTIV
+458 YRILGVDHSIV

-476 GSISKLYLGPG
+476 SSISKLYLGPG

>member
-1 MEESEMNRSSMSI
+1 MNRSSMSI

-22 NNMTISEAETFIKQ
+22 NNMTISEAEAFIKQ
-36 MFEVANSVMQADK
+36 MFDVANGVMQADK

-60 VMSVKDRESVDVN
+60 VTSVKDRESVDVN
-73 TGERIVIGGRDKITF
+73 TGERIIIGGRDKITF

-133 SSDEQQTAEESESLP
+133 PSDEQQIAEESETSP
-148 VDKVESI
+148 VDKAESI
-155 PAVAAMPDEPKV
+155 PVVAEMSDESEL
-167 KEEDAVS
+167 KEDVVS
-174 EVTVQVEDLSVV
+174 GVTVQVDDLSVV
-186 SEQTE
+186 SEE
-191 APISEIVEKEQPVAD
+191 AEVPVSEIKEKVQLHADAQESEQPVSK
-206 VQEPEPPV
+206 VR
-214 SQVQE
+214 
-219 SDQPAAVNLSEPSV
+219 
-233 ADVEEPELPVV
+233 EPELPDAVNQSEQSVAEVKEPEQPVV
-244 KEAPVLTVNASSVL
+244 KEVLVQSVTASSVQ

-265 PETKAP
+265 PEKMAP
-271 VSQTKQTVPAGNP
+271 VSQTKQAVPVGNP
-284 ENAVEEEEDDEDSS
+284 ENTVEEDDEESS

-386 NGVDKQN
+386 NGVDEQN
-393 AAAQSDSLRKVA
+393 AAAQSDSLRKAV
-405 AAKETSSKQQAEVT
+405 AAKEIVSKQQTE
-419 KQKAAETVAKQ
+419 VAKQ
-430 KTLKEAK
+430 KALKEAK
-437 QKAEVL
+437 QKVEVQ

-458 YRILGVDHTIV
+458 YRILGVDHSIV

-476 GSISKLYLGPG
+476 SSISKLYLGPG

>member
-1 MEESEMNRSSMSI
+1 MNRSSMSI

-22 NNMTISEAETFIKQ
+22 NNMTISEAEAFIKQ
-36 MFEVANSVMQADK
+36 MFDVANGVMQADK

-60 VMSVKDRESVDVN
+60 VTSVKDRESVDVN
-73 TGERIVIGGRDKITF
+73 TGERIIIGGRDKITF

-133 SSDEQQTAEESESLP
+133 PSDEQQIAEESETSP
-148 VDKVESI
+148 VDKAESI
-155 PAVAAMPDEPKV
+155 PVVAEMSDESEL
-167 KEEDAVS
+167 KEDVVS
-174 EVTVQVEDLSVV
+174 GVTVQVEDLSVV
-186 SEQTE
+186 SEE
-191 APISEIVEKEQPVAD
+191 AEVPVSEIKEKVQLHADAQESEQPVSK
-206 VQEPEPPV
+206 VR
-214 SQVQE
+214 
-219 SDQPAAVNLSEPSV
+219 
-233 ADVEEPELPVV
+233 EPELPDAVNQSEQSVAEVKEPEQPVV
-244 KEAPVLTVNASSVL
+244 KEVLVQSVTASSVQ

-265 PETKAP
+265 PEKMAP
-271 VSQTKQTVPAGNP
+271 VSQTKQAVPVGNP
-284 ENAVEEEEDDEDSS
+284 ENTVEEDDEESS

-386 NGVDKQN
+386 NGVDEQN
-393 AAAQSDSLRKVA
+393 AAAQSDSLRKAV
-405 AAKETSSKQQAEVT
+405 AAKEIVSKQQTE
-419 KQKAAETVAKQ
+419 VAKQ
-430 KTLKEAK
+430 KALKEAK
-437 QKAEVL
+437 QKVEVQ
-443 AASKYDADPRVRTGA
+443 AVSKYDADPRVRTGA
-458 YRILGVDHTIV
+458 YRILGVDHSIV

-476 GSISKLYLGPG
+476 SSISKLYLGPG